1 MANVM
6 FKRGL
11 STALPATG
19 NAGSFY
25 LTTDT
30 NRLYVCNTEG
40 GNLVELNQSI
50 NTVKSLGQLPTGTS
64 AVAHGQ
70 YYYISDSNV
79 LAFYDANKDNGP
91 DQPKGGWVQINP
103 DATLANKEEDTVVAG
118 NDNAVKVTSTV
129 EDTEGHSSV
138 GHVTFTGTDAVT
150 TKASKNNTVIIDAHD
165 SQYELSSNTATV
177 NEKVAAKIVLTPD
190 ENSTDEATEVN
201 VYGGANITVENT
213 LDGIK
218 ISAADA
224 ANMYNSSVGQAY
236 DAAGAHT
243 VTVTDG
249 DGTKVSNK
257 VTPTVK
263 YGNGKL
269 AVFRQE
275 FEEDGSTPKG
285 NPTAELDV
293 YDKNQV
299 DSLISMADA
308 MHYKGIVTKEN
319 ISVLDL
325 NTAQNGDTYKV
336 GEKLTNPVHAEIGDL
351 VIAKGTE
358 INGSLA
364 GAPDAAWEVI
374 PSGDS
379 QVIRASVIAN
389 TIHKFI
395 IEDNA
400 TGATDNIGTIE
411 FFDDEEKN
419 GNIKITSAAVTN
431 SIGQETGINITVSH
445 GEANTNTANNPSN
458 LHNVENDV
466 AQGTESEA
474 EFTAVTTLSYDKNG
488 HIVSAETG
496 TLKVVDTHNHLVSNS
511 YATEGGSD
519 YTPENKPNNVT
530 DNDLIGHA
538 VQVTNTIVTND
549 ESKAGTFTLD
559 SDTLK
564 LSQNNG
570 TISIDMIW
578 GSF

>member
-11 STALPATG
+11 STALPVTG

-50 NTVKSLGQLPTGTS
+50 NTVETIGQLPTGTTG
-64 AVAHGQ
+64 AQKGQ
-70 YYYISDSNV
+70 YYYVSGSNV
-79 LAFYDANKDNGP
+79 LAYYDGTQWK
-91 DQPKGGWVQINP
+91 QINP
-103 DATLANKEEDTVVAG
+103 DATLVDNKENTVVEG
-118 NDNAVKVTSTV
+118 NNNAVKVTSTV
-129 EDTEGHSSV
+129 EDTEDHSSI

-150 TKASKNNTVIIDAHD
+150 TKTSENNTVIIDAHD
-165 SQYELSSNTATV
+165 TKYDLTSGAATI
-177 NEKVAAKIVLTPD
+177 NEKVAAKIVLGSD
-190 ENSTDEATEVN
+190 IESETDTEVN

-213 LDGIK
+213 VDGIK

-224 ANMYNSSVGQAY
+224 ANMYNDSVEHAY
-236 DAAGAHT
+236 DATGAHT

-249 DGTKVSNK
+249 DGAKVSNK
-257 VTPTVK
+257 VTPTIK
-263 YGNGKL
+263 YGEN
-269 AVFRQE
+269 ADSSVVFV
-275 FEEDGSTPKG
+275 GG
-285 NPTAELDV
+285 NDTPTATLDV
-293 YDKNQV
+293 YTTEEV

-308 MHYKGIVTKEN
+308 MHYRGIVTADTAATKL
-319 ISVLDL
+319 SFA
-325 NTAQNGDTYKV
+325 TAQNGDTYKV
-336 GEKLTNPVHAEIGDL
+336 GEKLTTPVYAEIGDL

-358 INGSLA
+358 VDGSLA
-364 GAPDAAWEVI
+364 GASDAVWEVI

-379 QVIRASVIAN
+379 QVISASVIAE
-389 TIHKFI
+389 TIHKFT

-400 TGATDNIGTIE
+400 TGAAGNIGSIE
-411 FFDDEEKN
+411 FFDDGEE
-419 GNIKITSAAVTN
+419 GNIKITSAAVAN
-431 SIGQETGINITVSH
+431 DTGIEVTVSH
-445 GEANTNTANNPSN
+445 GKANANTASN
-458 LHNVENDV
+458 VEHNVANDV
-466 AQGTESEA
+466 AQTAENEA

-488 HIVSAETG
+488 HIVSAKTG
-496 TLKVVDTHNHLVSNS
+496 TLKVVDTHNHLVSNE
-511 YATEGGSD
+511 YATEGGSN
-519 YTPENKPNNVT
+519 E
-530 DNDLIGHA
+530 IGTA
-538 VQVTNTIVTND
+538 VQVTNTIVAND

>member
-40 GNLVELNQSI
+40 GALVELNQSI
-50 NTVKSLGQLPTGTS
+50 NTVETIGQLPTGTTG
-64 AVAHGQ
+64 AQKGQ
-70 YYYISDSNV
+70 YYYVSGSNV
-79 LAFYDANKDNGP
+79 LAYYDGTQWK
-91 DQPKGGWVQINP
+91 QINP
-103 DATLANKEEDTVVAG
+103 DATLVDNKENTVVEG
-118 NDNAVKVTSTV
+118 NNNAVKVTSTV
-129 EDTEGHSSV
+129 EDTEDHSSI

-150 TKASKNNTVIIDAHD
+150 TKTSENNTVIIDAHD
-165 SQYELSSNTATV
+165 TKYDLTSGAATI
-177 NEKVAAKIVLTPD
+177 NEKVAAKIVLGSD
-190 ENSTDEATEVN
+190 IESETDTEVN

-213 LDGIK
+213 VDGIK

-224 ANMYNSSVGQAY
+224 ANMYNDSVEHAY

-243 VTVTDG
+243 VTVIDG
-249 DGTKVSNK
+249 DGAKVSNK
-257 VTPTVK
+257 VTPTIK
-263 YGNGKL
+263 YGENADTS
-269 AVFRQE
+269 AVFV
-275 FEEDGSTPKG
+275 GG
-285 NPTAELDV
+285 NDTPTATLDV
-293 YDKNQV
+293 YTTKEV

-308 MHYKGIVTKEN
+308 MHYRGIVTAETAATK
-319 ISVLDL
+319 L
-325 NTAQNGDTYKV
+325 NFATAQNGDTYKV
-336 GEKLTNPVHAEIGDL
+336 GEKLTTPVHAEIGDL

-358 INGSLA
+358 IDGSLA
-364 GAPDAAWEVI
+364 GASDAVWEVI

-379 QVIRASVIAN
+379 QVINASVIAE
-389 TIHKFI
+389 TIHKFT

-400 TGATDNIGTIE
+400 TGAAGNIGSIE
-411 FFDDEEKN
+411 FFDDGET
-419 GNIKITSAAVTN
+419 GNIKITSAAVAN
-431 SIGQETGINITVSH
+431 DTGIEVTVSH
-445 GEANTNTANNPSN
+445 GKANATTASDVE
-458 LHNVENDV
+458 HNVANDV
-466 AQGTESEA
+466 AQTAENEA

-496 TLKVVDTHNHLVSNS
+496 TLKVVDTHNHLVSNE
-511 YATEGGSD
+511 YATKGGSN
-519 YTPENKPNNVT
+519 E
-530 DNDLIGHA
+530 IGTA
-538 VQVTNTIVTND
+538 VQVTNTIVADD
-549 ESKAGTFTLD
+549 ESKVGTFTLD

>member
-40 GNLVELNQSI
+40 GALVELNQSI
-50 NTVKSLGQLPTGTS
+50 NTVDTIGQLPTGTTG
-64 AVAHGQ
+64 AQKGQ
-70 YYYISDSNV
+70 YYYVSGSNV
-79 LAFYDANKDNGP
+79 LAYYDGTQWK
-91 DQPKGGWVQINP
+91 QINP
-103 DATLANKEEDTVVAG
+103 DATLVDNRE
-118 NDNAVKVTSTV
+118 NAVVEGNNNAVMVTSAI

-150 TKASKNNTVIIDAHD
+150 TKTSENNTVIIDAHD
-165 SQYELSSNTATV
+165 TKYDLTSGAATI
-177 NEKVAAKIVLTPD
+177 NEKVAAKIVLGSD
-190 ENSTDEATEVN
+190 VESETDTEVN

-213 LDGIK
+213 SNGIK

-224 ANMYNSSVGQAY
+224 ANMYNDSVEHAY

-249 DGTKVSNK
+249 DGQKVSNK

-275 FEEDGSTPKG
+275 FEADGSTPKG

-293 YDKNQV
+293 YDKEQV

-308 MHYKGIVTKEN
+308 MHYRGIVTADTAATKL
-319 ISVLDL
+319 SFA
-325 NTAQNGDTYKV
+325 TAQNGDTYKV
-336 GEKLTNPVHAEIGDL
+336 GEKLTTPVHAEIGDL

-358 INGSLA
+358 VDGSLA
-364 GAPDAAWEVI
+364 GASDAVWEVI

-379 QVIRASVIAN
+379 QVISASVIAE
-389 TIHKFI
+389 TIHKFT

-400 TGATDNIGTIE
+400 TGAAGNIGSIE
-411 FFDDEEKN
+411 FFDDEEG
-419 GNIKITSAAVTN
+419 GNIKITSAAVAN
-431 SIGQETGINITVSH
+431 NTGIEVTVSH
-445 GEANTNTANNPSN
+445 GEANANTASDVK
-458 LHNVENDV
+458 HNAANDV
-466 AQGTESEA
+466 AQTAENEA

-496 TLKVVDTHNHLVSNS
+496 TLKIVDTHNHLVSNE
-511 YATEGGSD
+511 YATKGGSN
-519 YTPENKPNNVT
+519 E
-530 DNDLIGHA
+530 IGTA
-538 VQVTNTIVTND
+538 VQVTNTIVAND
-549 ESKAGTFTLD
+549 ETKVGTFALD